1 MTDLYLSLER
11 RMLELDDP
19 RLSTEAEM
27 TIHIKWSA
35 MALVAGG
42 VGLAVFGLIVGVIY
56 MAWRLRP

>member
-1 MTDLYLSLER
+1 
-11 RMLELDDP
+11 
-19 RLSTEAEM
+19 M
-27 TIHIKWSA
+27 TIHIEWSA